1 MKLFLTRHAK
11 AEDTFPD
18 ESRKLSDFGKR
29 QIKSL
34 CGHLD
39 SSVFKNVAQ
48 IWHSPYERALE
59 TAESLKRELPLKAEL
74 LEVAN
79 ITPYDRPA
87 EIART
92 ICSVSTFGGDLIL
105 VSHNPFLEELA
116 NLLLNAETEAPR
128 INFRTCT
135 MAALRLEA
143 CECGE
148 YGTWSADFVIHPKIL
163 S

>member
-39 SSVFKNVAQ
+39 SSVFENVAQ

-59 TAESLKRELPLKAEL
+59 TAESLKSELLLKAEL
-74 LEVAN
+74 LKVAN

-92 ICSVSTFGGDLIL
+92 ICSISTFGG
-105 VSHNPFLEELA
+105 A
-116 NLLLNAETEAPR
+116 AP
-128 INFRTCT
+128 
-135 MAALRLEA
+135 
-143 CECGE
+143 
-148 YGTWSADFVIHPKIL
+148 
-163 S
+163 

>member
-48 IWHSPYERALE
+48 IWHSPYERA
-59 TAESLKRELPLKAEL
+59 
-74 LEVAN
+74 
-79 ITPYDRPA
+79 
-87 EIART
+87 
-92 ICSVSTFGGDLIL
+92 
-105 VSHNPFLEELA
+105 
-116 NLLLNAETEAPR
+116 
-128 INFRTCT
+128 
-135 MAALRLEA
+135 
-143 CECGE
+143 
-148 YGTWSADFVIHPKIL
+148 
-163 S
+163 